1 MLHVFHHLVNALACE
16 LEVLLHGKTLGL
28 HSSCEIVKHLTCLC
42 LDHCLRNIH
51 LCILDHFIYCCIFF
65 CTTCIFCFLLCQ
77 VLLNVFLVLSKCIK
91 LRYILSE
98 VIVKLR
104 KLFCFDLLN
113 IALEYSFFASQLFCL
128 ILLRECNLNFYV
140 ITCVSTNK
148 LLLESRDEGVGTKC
162 QRIVCSFTAL
172 ECLTIYEA
180 LEINSCCIAVLC
192 CTILNCDGSGV
203 FLLLFLKL
211 SLNFLVCYLCLRLRN
226 LKSFIVTK

>member
-1 MLHVFHHLVNALACE
+1 M
-16 LEVLLHGKTLGL
+16 
-28 HSSCEIVKHLTCLC
+28 
-42 LDHCLRNIH
+42 
-51 LCILDHFIYCCIFF
+51 
-65 CTTCIFCFLLCQ
+65 
-77 VLLNVFLVLSKCIK
+77 
-91 LRYILSE
+91 
-98 VIVKLR
+98 
-104 KLFCFDLLN
+104 
-113 IALEYSFFASQLFCL
+113 
-128 ILLRECNLNFYV
+128 

-180 LEINSCCIAVLC
+180 LEIDSCCIAVLC

-226 LKSFIVTK
+226 LKSFIVTKSYLWLVATSAVKINGLPGSTCVTSILGWETISRSHSASALL